1 MLICSLESLRE
12 EMVKTVLLLCLAI
25 VFELTNLPMTCC
37 TIKYNHISLAA
48 NGMNRVRKRDNFP
61 NRQRG

>member
-12 EMVKTVLLLCLAI
+12 EMVKTALLLCL

-37 TIKYNHISLAA
+37 AIKYNHISLAA